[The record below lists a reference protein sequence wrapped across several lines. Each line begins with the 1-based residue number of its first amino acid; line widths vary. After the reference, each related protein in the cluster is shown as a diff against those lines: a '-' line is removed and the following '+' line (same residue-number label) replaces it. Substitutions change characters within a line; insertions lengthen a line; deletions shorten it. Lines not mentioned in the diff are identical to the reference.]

1 MTATLVHCCLT
12 KDFIHHKPNASK
24 EQFRKYDDKVL
35 YKNDEFVRQVYEAF
49 TNYELVQFK
58 ILVEQIVFFSNNI
71 VCKNP
76 NRLYQYNSF
85 SAFV

>member
-35 YKNDEFVRQVYEAF
+35 YKNDEFVRQVYDAF
-49 TNYELVQFK
+49 TNNELVQFK
-58 ILVEQIVFFSNNI
+58 KLAKQLFFFSNNI

-76 NRLYQYNSF
+76 NKLCQYISF
-85 SAFV
+85 FAFA